1 MCCSGVLRVVQ
12 IILAFRLFQIILT
25 HENLKK
31 KNAVTVLICCSRDQD
46 QDPKSKTD
54 PGPRKKIGPDPGI
67 RTDPDPD
74 PERKIDPEKE
84 TETDPDPG
92 KRTDLHLEGGRDQ
105 DPDPEDRTGRDPEE
119 ERGQGQEDVTDP
131 DPGRGTGT
139 VMTED
144 VMHGKGSFCDWLVFT
159 DVALSPYG
167 LTNFSFASF

>member
-31 KNAVTVLICCSRDQD
+31 NNAVTVLICCSRDQD

-67 RTDPDPD
+67 RTDPDP
-74 PERKIDPEKE
+74 ERKIDPEKE

-105 DPDPEDRTGRDPEE
+105 DQDPEDRTGRDPEE
-119 ERGQGQEDVTDP
+119 ERGRGQEDVTDP
-131 DPGRGTGT
+131 DPGRGT

-144 VMHGKGSFCDWLVFT
+144 VMHGKGSFCDWLVFILAPMWPL
-159 DVALSPYG
+159 VHMG
-167 LTNFSFASF
+167 